1 MFLANIEQ
9 FTQTV
14 YGINELNPASLL
26 KIALKQTA
34 GNALAI
40 AGQMLEKTFSLPRF
54 SPLTNVIKAK
64 IFLGDFK

>member
-14 YGINELNPASLL
+14 DGINELNPASLL

-40 AGQMLEKTFSLPRF
+40 AGQMLEKTFS
-54 SPLTNVIKAK
+54 
-64 IFLGDFK
+64 